1 LPLLIEPGFDELRT
15 GDLESAPIE
24 AYRSWRN
31 QHTSND
37 SVPAAKNIEGV
48 AALRERA
55 AASPG
60 EDRNG
65 HARRRSRA
73 LPPLHLGGRA
83 TGSSPVSGTAFP
95 NAAP

>member
-1 LPLLIEPGFDELRT
+1 VPLLIEPGFDELRA
-15 GDLESAPIE
+15 GDFEGAPIE
-24 AYRSWRN
+24 AYRSRRN

-37 SVPAAKNIEGV
+37 RLPHGESIEDA

-65 HARRRSRA
+65 HVRRSRA
-73 LPPLHLGGRA
+73 LPPLHLGGRGNRLVA
-83 TGSSPVSGTAFP
+83 RSRHRPS
-95 NAAP
+95 NAVP